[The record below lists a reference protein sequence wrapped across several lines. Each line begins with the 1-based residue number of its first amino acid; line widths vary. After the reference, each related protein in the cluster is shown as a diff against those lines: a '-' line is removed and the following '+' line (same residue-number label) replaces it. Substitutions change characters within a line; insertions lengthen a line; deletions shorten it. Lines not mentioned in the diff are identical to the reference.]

1 MKIASFHVGLR
12 LTLNKSLYEIDRI
25 NGMTCYLVKY
35 SDGATIALAKKK
47 MAMLLTQG
55 ELVLENKNN
64 ESNEKVTNVS
74 GDLST
79 LSKDER
85 AVIDMKLRFIE
96 RACEILGSMPT
107 TLNLGGVIDDVVD
120 EFKIEQRSISTVY
133 RWWTVW
139 IKSNKDPLALL
150 NKRSGSTKSRRLN
163 KKVITEFYEA
173 VTEVYMTKECVS
185 KFTVNDT
192 LSRRLRNLRHQGYSE
207 NETKMPSRAQFY
219 RLFDKLDPYDV
230 MCARKGKSQADKHF
244 RISGAGPVVTR
255 ILERVEVDHTPLD
268 VMVID
273 NETGEVIGRP
283 NLTVYLDYYS
293 KMMLGMEIG
302 FEPPSEISVM
312 KALKNAILTKEYIN
326 KFPRIKE
333 QWESY
338 GIPHALI
345 CDNGL
350 EFHSHNLRRVCQ
362 ELTIELQFCPKLE
375 PHYKGAVERYIK
387 TVNNAVSHSLPGTT
401 KTNINERGDYN
412 SVKNAVFT
420 LDDVIAL
427 VHEWFVNIYQNTK
440 HSTTLR
446 TPAKLWE
453 EGLTEVE
460 PVMPESTEKLNIIT
474 CKQAVKVLSHKGVE
488 HNNLFYNAE
497 ILFELRRRNIKNYQV
512 SIRFDPMDL
521 GYIWVFDEQNNEFL
535 KVSCTTPEYA
545 DGLSERAHKAIRKNV
560 IEKGNKDFDKEK
572 LIEYREDFRENINQQ
587 SKSKK
592 LRPRTQAARFNLPVI
607 AVPIKAETLSRKYK
621 NKPDGQQCYQSFE
634 VIEGDH
640 DE

>member
-12 LTLNKSLYEIDRI
+12 LTLNNSQYEIDRI
-25 NGMTCYLVKY
+25 NGVTCYLIKY

-47 MAMLLTQG
+47 MAMLLSKG
-55 ELVLENKNN
+55 ELVLENKSN
-64 ESNEKVTNVS
+64 ESNEKVSNAS

-79 LSKDER
+79 LSEDER
-85 AVIDMKLRFIE
+85 VIIDMKLHFIE
-96 RACEILGSMPT
+96 RACEMLGYKPTTVKLGS
-107 TLNLGGVIDDVVD
+107 VIDDVVD
-120 EFKIEQRSISTVY
+120 ELKTEPRSISTVY
-133 RWWTVW
+133 RWWITW
-139 IKSNKDPLALL
+139 TKSNKDPLALL
-150 NKRSGSTKSRRLN
+150 NKSSGSTKNRRLN
-163 KKVITEFYEA
+163 KRVITEFYEA
-173 VTEVYMTKECVS
+173 VNEVYMTKERVS
-185 KFTVNDT
+185 KWTVNAA

-207 NETKMPSRAQFY
+207 DETKMPSKAQFY

-230 MCARKGKSQADKHF
+230 MRARKGKFEADKYF
-244 RISGAGPVVTR
+244 RISGAGPIVTR

-273 NETGEVIGRP
+273 KETGEVIGRP

-312 KALKNAILTKEYIN
+312 KALKNAILTKEYIS
-326 KFPRIKE
+326 KFPRVKE

-362 ELTIELQFCPKLE
+362 ELTIELQFCPKKQ
-375 PHYKGAVERYIK
+375 PHYKGAVERFIK
-387 TVNNAVSHSLPGTT
+387 TVNNAVSHGLPGTT
-401 KTNINERGDYN
+401 KTNIDERGDYD
-412 SVKNAVFT
+412 SVENAIFT
-420 LDDVIAL
+420 LDEAIAL
-427 VHEWFVNIYQNTK
+427 VHEWFVNIYQNTE
-440 HSTTLR
+440 HRTTLR
-446 TPAKLWE
+446 TPANLWK

-460 PVMPESTEKLNIIT
+460 PVMPESTEKLSIIT
-474 CKQAVKVLSHKGVE
+474 CKQAVKVLSHKGIE
-488 HNNLFYNAE
+488 HNNLFYNAD
-497 ILFELRRRNIKNYQV
+497 ILFELRRRSLKNYEV

-521 GYIWVFDEQNNEFL
+521 GYIWVLDELNNEFL

-560 IEKGNKDFDKEK
+560 KEKGNKDFDKEK
-572 LIEYREDFRENINQQ
+572 LLEYREEFRDSINQQ

-592 LRPRTQAARFNLPVI
+592 LRPRTQASRYNLPVKSG
-607 AVPIKAETLSRKYK
+607 PIRAETLSRKYK
-621 NKPDGQQCYQSFE
+621 NKPDAHQCYKSFE